1 MVMNRISVLV
11 PLLTLAT
18 FSLGGCG
25 ALASRAGEDGS
36 EAWVERVFNAREAA
50 RLQPGCMEG
59 VDQSAYRNDRFVQ
72 VREPH
77 GRRTVTVI
85 AHVPQGLQVQD
96 GDEVEIA
103 PARCSKGR
111 MPEVKQVFRE

>member
-1 MVMNRISVLV
+1 MNRRSALGALMITAVF
-11 PLLTLAT
+11 T
-18 FSLGGCG
+18 LGGCG
-25 ALASRAGEDGS
+25 ALASRAGDDGS

-59 VDQSAYRNDRFVQ
+59 VEQSAYRNDRFVE

-77 GRRTVTVI
+77 GRRTVSVI
-85 AHVPQGLQVQD
+85 AHVPQGLQVKD
-96 GDEVEIA
+96 GDEVEIV